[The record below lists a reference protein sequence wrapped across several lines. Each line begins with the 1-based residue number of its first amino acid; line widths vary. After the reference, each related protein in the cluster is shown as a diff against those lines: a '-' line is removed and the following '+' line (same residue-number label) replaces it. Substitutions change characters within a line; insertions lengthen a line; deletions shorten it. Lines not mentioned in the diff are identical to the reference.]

1 MSAAIAALAS
11 YGGSDSEPD
20 SEPEAEADPRP
31 AAVLASRDAVLH
43 LRPPPAAPPAL
54 PVDSAPEVAVKV
66 RGGRDPGGGG
76 AVGSAASGSARRR
89 SGLFGRVRLGSA
101 GLGSVRVRPAPLGWA
116 RPRSAPLGFVRLRSA
131 PLGSWRPARPLRARG
146 AEARLWRPPREGSGA
161 PSAGKEGPRN
171 LPLCCPLL
179 VYELL
184 LLITLY
190 THTT

>member
-76 AVGSAASGSARRR
+76 ERLVRLRPAPLGAVRVCSGP
-89 SGLFGRVRLGSA
+89 FGRVRLGSA
-101 GLGSVRVRPAPLGWA
+101 GLGSVRVRPAPLSWA
-116 RPRSAPLGFVRLRSA
+116 RPRSGPLGPVRVRSA
-131 PLGSWRPARPLRARG
+131 PLGSVRVLAPAAAPG
-146 AEARLWRPPREGSGA
+146 GS
-161 PSAGKEGPRN
+161 RR
-171 LPLCCPLL
+171 
-179 VYELL
+179 
-184 LLITLY
+184 
-190 THTT
+190 

>member
-76 AVGSAASGSARRR
+76 SGWFGCVRLRSGPFGSVRGRSDAFGSARLG
-89 SGLFGRVRLGSA
+89 SGLFGS
-101 GLGSVRVRPAPLGWA
+101 
-116 RPRSAPLGFVRLRSA
+116 VRLRSA
-131 PLGSWRPARPLRARG
+131 GLGRVRLRSGSFGSVRLHSGLGAQRG
-146 AEARLWRPPREGSGA
+146 P
-161 PSAGKEGPRN
+161 
-171 LPLCCPLL
+171 
-179 VYELL
+179 
-184 LLITLY
+184 
-190 THTT
+190 